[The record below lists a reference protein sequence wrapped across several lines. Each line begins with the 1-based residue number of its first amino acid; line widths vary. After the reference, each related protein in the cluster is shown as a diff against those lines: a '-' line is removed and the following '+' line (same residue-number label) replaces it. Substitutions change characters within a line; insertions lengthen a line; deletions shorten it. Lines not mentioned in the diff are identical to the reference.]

1 MTSPELAQFQPLDA
15 SGGPKGDPVRV
26 AFNPGEYTLSKGA
39 QIAEVAIPG
48 LDSPILQFVRGQTE
62 TLTLDLFFDTTDMGM
77 ADDVTSVTK
86 ETDRFY
92 QLVKIDPETH
102 APPVCLFTW
111 GSEFP
116 GHGTFSKGGS
126 QGRSGFKCVV
136 ESVRQ
141 RYTLFS
147 PKGVPLR
154 ATLTVTLREYKTLAD
169 QLKEVDPRTG
179 DHTRSHVVERGETL
193 SGISWRAYGDPEEW
207 RRIADAN
214 RIEDPLSL
222 PAGRVL
228 AIPVLPTAP
237 AFED

>member
-1 MTSPELAQFQPLDA
+1 MTSPELAQFQPLA
-15 SGGPKGDPVRV
+15 ANGAGKGDPVIV

-62 TLTLDLFFDTTDMGM
+62 TLTLDLFFDTTDSG
-77 ADDVTSVTK
+77 TGNQTETVTK
-86 ETDRFY
+86 QTDRFY

-111 GSEFP
+111 GAHFP
-116 GHGTFSKGGS
+116 GAGTPDNGGS
-126 QGRSGFKCVV
+126 QGRFGFKCIV

-141 RYTLFS
+141 RYTMFS

-169 QLKEVDPRTG
+169 QLKDLDYRTG
-179 DHTRSHVVERGETL
+179 DHSRAHVVEQGETL
-193 SGISWRAYGDPEEW
+193 GTIAWQVYGDPGEW
-207 RRIADAN
+207 RRIAKAN
-214 RIEDPLSL
+214 RIDDPLDL
-222 PAGRVL
+222 AAGVVL
-228 AIPVLPTAP
+228 DIPMLSSPVV
-237 AFED
+237 ED

>member
-62 TLTLDLFFDTTDMGM
+62 TMTLDLFFDTTDMGM
-77 ADDVTSVTK
+77 ADDVTSVTN

-126 QGRSGFKCVV
+126 QGPFQTGLDAHQVLEDAHGATRVGLEKHRPRRLVDVAQSGFQK
-136 ESVRQ
+136 
-141 RYTLFS
+141 FA
-147 PKGVPLR
+147 PR
-154 ATLTVTLREYKTLAD
+154 ALGRF
-169 QLKEVDPRTG
+169 
-179 DHTRSHVVERGETL
+179 
-193 SGISWRAYGDPEEW
+193 
-207 RRIADAN
+207 
-214 RIEDPLSL
+214 
-222 PAGRVL
+222 RVL
-228 AIPVLPTAP
+228 
-237 AFED
+237 

>member
-15 SGGPKGDPVRV
+15 SGGPKGDSVRV

-48 LDSPILQFVRGQTE
+48 LDSPILQFVRGQME
-62 TLTLDLFFDTTDMGM
+62 TLTL
-77 ADDVTSVTK
+77 
-86 ETDRFY
+86 
-92 QLVKIDPETH
+92 DPETH

-214 RIEDPLSL
+214 RIEDPLRL
-222 PAGRVL
+222 PAGR
-228 AIPVLPTAP
+228 
-237 AFED
+237 